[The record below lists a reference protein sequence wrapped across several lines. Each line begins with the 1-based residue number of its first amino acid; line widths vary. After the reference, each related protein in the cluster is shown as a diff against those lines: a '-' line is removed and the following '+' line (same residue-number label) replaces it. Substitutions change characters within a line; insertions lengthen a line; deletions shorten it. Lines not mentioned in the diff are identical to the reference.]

1 MLENLTQYLFRHA
14 ILWEL
19 FLYQSDATFCWMS
32 TLLILY
38 IHIRARLLLVSI
50 VLQMHCLLERLSL
63 FKCSV
68 MIYDDFISMRSVIQ
82 VESCAKFVLFLLVIW
97 CCKQAFQLWSIIE
110 IIQFLWAL
118 ICFLCMCSTSLFHDC
133 SLEQILILLLYINLY
148 TVLYFILKKNSPNYN
163 NLLSPKSKIPC
174 QEIVKHM
181 PKYVGC

>member
-97 CCKQAFQLWSIIE
+97 CFFLFFSVIWCCKHFSCDQLLKSFSFCEHWFASCVCVP
-110 IIQFLWAL
+110 L
-118 ICFLCMCSTSLFHDC
+118 H
-133 SLEQILILLLYINLY
+133 
-148 TVLYFILKKNSPNYN
+148 YFMIA
-163 NLLSPKSKIPC
+163 
-174 QEIVKHM
+174 H
-181 PKYVGC
+181 